1 MSISEPEPLELHP
14 AHPPHPSHPSRRSFF
29 QLSGRA
35 VGGGWLALQLP
46 LLASL
51 SACAREAMLNGEP
64 LQLLSLEEGAALEAM
79 TARLI
84 PSVDGIGAREAGAV
98 HFIDRGLVGPFQD
111 GADFF
116 RSGLAELVN
125 ADFAGLSEAD
135 QIAYLEEIQDGPFFG
150 FARALTIFGTF
161 SDPRHGGGRDDAMHR
176 IYGLEHAPGHQP
188 PFGWY
193 DAQVAE

>member
-1 MSISEPEPLELHP
+1 M
-14 AHPPHPSHPSRRSFF
+14 
-29 QLSGRA
+29 
-35 VGGGWLALQLP
+35 GGGWLALQLP

-64 LQLLSLEEGAALEAM
+64 LGLLTPEEGAALEAM

-84 PSVDGIGAREAGAV
+84 PSVDGIGAQEAGAV
-98 HFIDRGLVGPFQD
+98 HFIDRALAGPFQG

-125 ADFAGLSEAD
+125 ADFADLSEAE
-135 QIAYLEEIQDGPFFG
+135 QIVYLEGIQDGPFFG